1 MFRSTSTP
9 HLDIGP
15 GTGYFLEEAAP
26 PGDAEI
32 TLLDPNAT
40 VLRHAAKRLERW
52 HPAVVEADVVMK
64 PLPVEEPFDYAA
76 LSFVLHCLRGPD
88 ANKAIAVKNI
98 ADVLTPEGV
107 LFGGT
112 ILGLKA
118 NHTTSAR
125 TFLRAANKQGGFD
138 NLDDTTEG
146 LRRILEQSFAI
157 VDVDVVGSAAFF
169 AATEPR

>member
-107 LFGGT
+107 LFGRDDP
-112 ILGLKA
+112 
-118 NHTTSAR
+118 R
-125 TFLRAANKQGGFD
+125 TQSQPHNLRADLPSSRQQAGR
-138 NLDDTTEG
+138 
-146 LRRILEQSFAI
+146 LRQ
-157 VDVDVVGSAAFF
+157 
-169 AATEPR
+169 PRRHC